1 MSYKTVTVHL
11 DSSSRCAPRV
21 ELAARIA
28 AAHRGRLVGIAPVGI
43 PDVILSLNGA
53 VPDTLDLVALSSAYL
68 RSRAEA
74 LARSFDASAAAR
86 ASIACESRIVD
97 AEPVDALCG
106 RGRCSD
112 LIVIGQTDRSET
124 VDGVAFDLP
133 QQVLV
138 HAGAPVLVVPYA
150 GTFETVGQ
158 HVLVAWKDTREAAR
172 AVRDALPMLARA
184 KQVTLVEYDEG
195 RSADGD
201 PDAGLE
207 PLQAWLR
214 DHGIDAQARREPA
227 SDNVGDALLSLATDQ
242 CADLVVMGAY
252 GHSRLREWA
261 LGGMTRHLLEHMT
274 VPVLMSH

>member
-1 MSYKTVTVHL
+1 MSYRTVTVHL
-11 DSSSRCAPRV
+11 DSSSRCATRLD
-21 ELAARIA
+21 LAATIA
-28 AAHRGRLVGIAPVGI
+28 AAHGGRLVGIAPVGV
-43 PDVILSLNGA
+43 PDVVLSLNGA

-74 LARSFDASAAAR
+74 LARSFDARAAASPSN
-86 ASIACESRIVD
+86 AFESRIVD
-97 AEPVDALCG
+97 DDAVDALCG

-112 LIVIGQTDRSET
+112 LIVLGQTDRSET

-138 HAGAPVLVVPYA
+138 HAGAPVLLVPYA
-150 GTFETVGQ
+150 GTFGTVGQ

-172 AVRDALPMLARA
+172 AVRDALPMLVRA
-184 KQVTLVEYDEG
+184 KQVTLVSYDER
-195 RSADGD
+195 RSFAGD
-201 PDAGLE
+201 PVAGLAA
-207 PLQAWLR
+207 LRAWLG
-214 DHGIDAQARREPA
+214 DHGVDAQPRLEPA
-227 SDNVGDALLSLATDQ
+227 PGNAGDALLSLATDQ

-252 GHSRLREWA
+252 GHSRLREWM